1 MILLLMSV
9 LNLIQDKEDIKLNW
23 RYLLLIVFKIEKD
36 AANRLEI
43 KGVDTYGLAQCM
55 CAYRG

>member
-1 MILLLMSV
+1 MSV

-43 KGVDTYGLAQCM
+43 KGVGTYGLVQCM